1 MKTILFFIA
10 LSATPVYAA
19 EINSAIL
26 PVRATI
32 IQCGPRAKLVEACMK
47 DERCCGLIEPAAGS
61 EQETDNPDNLQYE
74 IEQWPGRDPIVRE
87 NEVFE

>member
-1 MKTILFFIA
+1 MKPLFLA
-10 LSATPVYAA
+10 LALFSIPAHAA
-19 EINSAIL
+19 EINSVVL

-61 EQETDNPDNLQYE
+61 EHETENPDNLQYE
-74 IEQWPGRDPIVRE
+74 IEQWPGRDPIIRE